1 LWYGYNKSWGAGTI
15 SFKRVCA
22 WEGCEKTFTV
32 QSLFSRQ
39 KYCEQHKGEA
49 QKSNALKRRTEYY
62 QRNKRRINIEELGT
76 ISLGKRV
83 RFALP
88 LFYLGVKIPF
98 SEFREEQKVIKNN
111 SVNNNSVT
119 GIYKGR
125 KTNNNI
131 WIDNCKTMEY
141 GESQPIGIQNTHKYA
156 TFDDYYANAK
166 HYLLKERGECPH
178 CGCKDHYKSKIDVS
192 CAMCGLVLEVNT
204 KLMAWTNV
212 DVRESEISKRTRE
225 PLSVQ
230 DVAWSKYWNENR
242 IGVEGDES
250 GM

>member
-1 LWYGYNKSWGAGTI
+1 MYGYNKSWGAGTI

-22 WEGCEKTFTV
+22 WDNCDKEFDVK
-32 QSLFSRQ
+32 SLFSRE
-39 KYCEQHKGEA
+39 KYCDEHKKEA
-49 QKSNALKRRTEYY
+49 QKSNALKRRINYY
-62 QRNKRRINIEELGT
+62 KRNKKREILSRLGT
-76 ISLGKRV
+76 GNEGGHPNLIQ
-83 RFALP
+83 P
-88 LFYLGVKIPF
+88 LTYLGFNIPYT
-98 SEFREEQKVIKNN
+98 EFIKEQQVIKNLLKY
-111 SVNNNSVT
+111 NNSVT
-119 GIYKGR
+119 VIYKGK
-125 KTNNNI
+125 KTNNNV

-141 GESQPIGIQNTHKYA
+141 GENQPIGIQQTHNYA
-156 TFDDYYANAK
+156 TFDDYYHTAK
-166 HYLLKERGECPH
+166 HYLLKDRGECPH

-242 IGVEGDES
+242 IGEGSDES

>member
-1 LWYGYNKSWGAGTI
+1 M
-15 SFKRVCA
+15 
-22 WEGCEKTFTV
+22 
-32 QSLFSRQ
+32 FSRE
-39 KYCEQHKGEA
+39 KYCDEHKKEA
-49 QKSNALKRRTEYY
+49 QKSNALKRRINYY
-62 QRNKRRINIEELGT
+62 KRNKKREILSRLGT
-76 ISLGKRV
+76 GNEGGHPNLIQ
-83 RFALP
+83 P
-88 LFYLGVKIPF
+88 LTYLGFNIPYT
-98 SEFREEQKVIKNN
+98 EFIKEQQVIKNLLKY
-111 SVNNNSVT
+111 NNSVT
-119 GIYKGR
+119 VIYKGK

-141 GESQPIGIQNTHKYA
+141 GENQPIGIQQTHNYA
-156 TFDDYYANAK
+156 TFDDYYHTAK
-166 HYLLKERGECPH
+166 HYLLKDRGECPH